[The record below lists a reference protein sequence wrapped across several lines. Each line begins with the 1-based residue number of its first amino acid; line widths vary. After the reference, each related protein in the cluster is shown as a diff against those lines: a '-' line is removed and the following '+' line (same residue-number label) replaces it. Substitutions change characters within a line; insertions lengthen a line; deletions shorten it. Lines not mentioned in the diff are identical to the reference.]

1 MLSKISDYVDF
12 KSINSSVK
20 YLSISALFTGIA
32 LGYFFT
38 LIVILAK
45 YRGYTEG
52 AIGIIAACFSLGLMS
67 AGFIV
72 SNILDKIGLYKTMSL
87 AILIQTICV
96 ILMFSFFNPLNLAI
110 NHFIMGIFGGMIWMT
125 MDTWVNLVSDNNNRG
140 KAIGF
145 YNSAITI
152 GFAIGPLFVGF
163 FGVKGMTPIILVIS
177 LMFIRSPI
185 LILIKKQVE
194 NVQIPKLDK
203 KINFSFIKIA
213 PFIFIAIFIGGINDA
228 GFGALFP
235 AFMINELFSDK
246 EIGYLFFIGLFAGVI
261 SQPFIGALADKIN
274 KRNFI
279 ILLLSMHLIW
289 PILLNFFISDT
300 SITWIAVIIY
310 GIASVSL
317 YTVTLAYLGERVN
330 VAELSIAT
338 SVFIIV
344 FESGEFFGPIVVGS
358 SMDYFGNI
366 GFIYSLISFT
376 FLSLFFGL
384 IRTVYIK
391 YKNGI

>member
-163 FGVKGMTPIILVIS
+163 FGVKGMTPIILVIC

-289 PILLNFFISDT
+289 PILLNFFILDT

-384 IRTVYIK
+384 IRTMYIK

>member
-163 FGVKGMTPIILVIS
+163 FGVKGMTPIILVIC

-289 PILLNFFISDT
+289 PILLNFFILDT

>member
-125 MDTWVNLVSDNNNRG
+125 MDTWVNVVSDNKTRG

-145 YNSAITI
+145 YTSMNGNFLSVIGSGTRISTNPLLTKKLSAYT
-152 GFAIGPLFVGF
+152 
-163 FGVKGMTPIILVIS
+163 
-177 LMFIRSPI
+177 
-185 LILIKKQVE
+185 
-194 NVQIPKLDK
+194 
-203 KINFSFIKIA
+203 NF
-213 PFIFIAIFIGGINDA
+213 
-228 GFGALFP
+228 
-235 AFMINELFSDK
+235 
-246 EIGYLFFIGLFAGVI
+246 
-261 SQPFIGALADKIN
+261 
-274 KRNFI
+274 
-279 ILLLSMHLIW
+279 LLSKERAGIER
-289 PILLNFFISDT
+289 
-300 SITWIAVIIY
+300 AV
-310 GIASVSL
+310 GSG
-317 YTVTLAYLGERVN
+317 TLAKNE
-330 VAELSIAT
+330 
-338 SVFIIV
+338 
-344 FESGEFFGPIVVGS
+344 
-358 SMDYFGNI
+358 FGNGMRI
-366 GFIYSLISFT
+366 KFNNLVNTQKTYMYTFTKFADEKTMKFYKSTVQGAEVEEVEEDVEVPFSIY
-376 FLSLFFGL
+376 
-384 IRTVYIK
+384 
-391 YKNGI
+391 

>member
-163 FGVKGMTPIILVIS
+163 FGVKGMTPIILVIC

-289 PILLNFFISDT
+289 PILLNFFILDT

-344 FESGEFFGPIVVGS
+344 FESGEFFGPIIVGS

-376 FLSLFFGL
+376 FLSLFIGL

-391 YKNGI
+391 NKNGI

>member
-163 FGVKGMTPIILVIS
+163 FGVKGMTPIILVIC

-289 PILLNFFISDT
+289 PILLNIFISDT
-300 SITWIAVIIY
+300 SIIWIAVIIY

>member
-163 FGVKGMTPIILVIS
+163 YGVKGMTPIILVIC

-289 PILLNFFISDT
+289 PILLNFFILDT

>member
-110 NHFIMGIFGGMIWMT
+110 NHFIMGVFGGMIWMT

-289 PILLNFFISDT
+289 PILLNFFILDT

>member
-344 FESGEFFGPIVVGS
+344 FESGEFFGPIIVGS

-366 GFIYSLISFT
+366 GFIYSLISLT

-391 YKNGI
+391 YNNGI

>member
-152 GFAIGPLFVGF
+152 GFAIGPLFVGL

-261 SQPFIGALADKIN
+261 SQPFIGALTDKIN

-279 ILLLSMHLIW
+279 ILLLSMHLVW
-289 PILLNFFISDT
+289 PILLNIFISVT

-330 VAELSIAT
+330 VAELSLAT

-344 FESGEFFGPIVVGS
+344 FELGEFIGPIVVGS

-366 GFIYSLISFT
+366 GFIYSMLSFT
-376 FLSLFFGL
+376 LLSLLFGL
-384 IRTVYIK
+384 IRAMYIK
-391 YKNGI
+391 K

>member
-163 FGVKGMTPIILVIS
+163 FGVKGMAPIILVIS

-261 SQPFIGALADKIN
+261 SQP
-274 KRNFI
+274 
-279 ILLLSMHLIW
+279 
-289 PILLNFFISDT
+289 
-300 SITWIAVIIY
+300 
-310 GIASVSL
+310 
-317 YTVTLAYLGERVN
+317 YLC
-330 VAELSIAT
+330 I
-338 SVFIIV
+338 
-344 FESGEFFGPIVVGS
+344 
-358 SMDYFGNI
+358 
-366 GFIYSLISFT
+366 
-376 FLSLFFGL
+376 
-384 IRTVYIK
+384 
-391 YKNGI
+391 

>member
-45 YRGYTEG
+45 YRDYTEG

-163 FGVKGMTPIILVIS
+163 FGVKGMTPIILVIC

>member
-1 MLSKISDYVDF
+1 MLSKICSYVNF

-110 NHFIMGIFGGMIWMT
+110 NHFIMGVFGGMIWMT

-163 FGVKGMTPIILVIS
+163 FGVKGMTPIILVIC

-289 PILLNFFISDT
+289 PILLNFFILDT

>member
-125 MDTWVNLVSDNNNRG
+125 MDTWINVVSDNNNRG

-163 FGVKGMTPIILVIS
+163 FGVKGMTPIILVIC

-289 PILLNFFISDT
+289 PILLNFFILDT

>member
-163 FGVKGMTPIILVIS
+163 FGVKGMTPIILVIC

-289 PILLNFFISDT
+289 PILLNFFILDT

-344 FESGEFFGPIVVGS
+344 FESGEFFGPIIVGS

-376 FLSLFFGL
+376 FLSLFIGL

>member
-110 NHFIMGIFGGMIWMT
+110 NHFIMGVFGGMIWMT

-163 FGVKGMTPIILVIS
+163 FGVKGMTPIILVIC

-228 GFGALFP
+228 SFGALFP

-289 PILLNFFISDT
+289 PILLNFFILDT

>member
-163 FGVKGMTPIILVIS
+163 FGVKGMTPIILVIC

-289 PILLNFFISDT
+289 PILLNIFISDT